1 MPLNR
6 RVDGIFKTTEP
17 QRIGNTVWGMLPVVK
32 LRDFTMADDVLQF
45 QFKKVDPSKMARKVQ
60 TFQTRGIY
68 NQILV
73 VCGVDPVLGHIV
85 WFPPGFNLTLP
96 CKGRKT
102 RFGQNMPD

>member
-32 LRDFTMADDVLQF
+32 LRDFTMADDGLQF
-45 QFKKVDPSKMARKVQ
+45 QFKKVEPSKMARKVQ

-68 NQILV
+68 NHILV
-73 VCGVDPVLGHIV
+73 VCGVDPVLGHFMV
-85 WFPPGFNLTLP
+85 SAWF
-96 CKGRKT
+96 
-102 RFGQNMPD
+102 QPDFAMQRAENQILAKYA